1 MNWLWGQKQVYCLR
15 TQPVG
20 KKLMSML
27 TINILMHA
35 ITFPIVKGL
44 LISIGVKKNIVESV
58 NLSPI
63 SLNISDSQS
72 KKSFPNISDTFC
84 Y

>member
-20 KKLMSML
+20 EKVNVYVDNKHSNACYNVSNSKRA
-27 TINILMHA
+27 TH
-35 ITFPIVKGL
+35 FYWSV
-44 LISIGVKKNIVESV
+44 KNIVESV